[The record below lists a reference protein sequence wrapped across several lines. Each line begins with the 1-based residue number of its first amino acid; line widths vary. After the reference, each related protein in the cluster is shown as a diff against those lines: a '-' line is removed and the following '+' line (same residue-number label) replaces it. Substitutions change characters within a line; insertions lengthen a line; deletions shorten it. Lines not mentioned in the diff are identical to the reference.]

1 MCTLPYDM
9 AGAKLLC
16 LLGWQFA
23 ISEPGENVTRTRRK
37 ISCENMGAASMMMY
51 VLPDAKHIAL
61 TTK

>member
-1 MCTLPYDM
+1 M

-16 LLGWQFA
+16 LLGWQIA
-23 ISEPGENVTRTRRK
+23 VSEPGENVTRTRRK